1 MPDAIRDYDRARQLL
16 EIYRGEADDFFKLWP
31 RDKQF
36 FFSDDGKG
44 FISYGIQHHVAICM
58 GDPVGA
64 PDSIKPLLEAFTQ
77 YCSDNKLT
85 AAFIQTTNRYQRHYQ
100 AIGLRSLLIGA
111 DAVIQLDGFAEET
124 MHNKYFRNLEN
135 RFLKNDY
142 RFEIYSPP
150 HSQKLLSELREI
162 SESWL
167 SLPHRKE
174 WSFLTGRFDDDYL
187 QQVAIYVLRD
197 ADGVAQAFANDL
209 PSYKPG
215 VATIDLM
222 RHRADAPANSI
233 DMLFTQLFLRC
244 QQQGYSSFNL
254 GLSPL
259 DGQPFITG
267 FAARSLMFIYRI
279 SDSFIGFRGLHQFK
293 SKYEPQW
300 EPRYVWFQGGT
311 LSLQPIGVAVVKLLT
326 GS

>member
-1 MPDAIRDYDRARQLL
+1 MLPVPGGGVAQALIAARSNTKDARELSAILSALERVASPEAR
-16 EIYRGEADDFFKLWP
+16 
-31 RDKQF
+31 
-36 FFSDDGKG
+36 
-44 FISYGIQHHVAICM
+44 
-58 GDPVGA
+58 
-64 PDSIKPLLEAFTQ
+64 
-77 YCSDNKLT
+77 
-85 AAFIQTTNRYQRHYQ
+85 
-100 AIGLRSLLIGA
+100 
-111 DAVIQLDGFAEET
+111 
-124 MHNKYFRNLEN
+124 
-135 RFLKNDY
+135 
-142 RFEIYSPP
+142 
-150 HSQKLLSELREI
+150 
-162 SESWL
+162 
-167 SLPHRKE
+167 
-174 WSFLTGRFDDDYL
+174 DYL